1 MRAAPGPAPLSPR
14 PGAVSVAGRPRTAD
28 VRSEFETL
36 LDEAEERLAALCDRL
51 EAGEL
56 VEDGETREVDVIL
69 RRARRLAMLIYGPSC

>member
-1 MRAAPGPAPLSPR
+1 M
-14 PGAVSVAGRPRTAD
+14 
-28 VRSEFETL
+28 RSEFETL